1 MFESTLIILLL
12 IAASA
17 FFATSEIALAAARRL
32 TASTNRSP
40 VPPRHRIRVAA
51 ALGSALSGSAA
62 LTADQGHALGAP

>member
-32 TASTNRSP
+32 KLEQLAGNEIGRAH
-40 VPPRHRIRVAA
+40 V
-51 ALGSALSGSAA
+51 
-62 LTADQGHALGAP
+62 